1 MAREMMM
8 TKARRTVGF
17 TAFSATLTFA
27 VAGSLSAQSPA
38 PDSTPRLL
46 TPQPQRV
53 AEIDAPIHPT
63 VAPSPGGRMFAAI
76 QTRPA
81 PVLWIV
87 PADGGEPFA
96 FREMWAAYAP
106 RWSPSGDRVG
116 FIAAIGP
123 PRIWTVE
130 LDSSTARPIDPPRLL
145 IRTSANAFAFSPDG
159 ARIALV
165 ASRST
170 AAGVSEIHIVGWES
184 RDSRVLLR
192 ESGAIYRLDWAPDA
206 RSIYYGLVPNEPSPE
221 SPHRLK
227 RVSVASGRSAT
238 LRAGGEFL
246 GLSPDGRLVLQR
258 PAPDVDGADN
268 LVDVVALEDG
278 SVTRVRLPD
287 GVRSMTWAAASDA
300 VIFVAPAGSRDVI
313 WRLSVRPD
321 AP

>member
-1 MAREMMM
+1 MAGKM
-8 TKARRTVGF
+8 TITEVRRTAIF
-17 TAFSATLTFA
+17 TACAAALTFA
-27 VAGSLSAQSPA
+27 ATTPLLAQAPPPDTTPTILS
-38 PDSTPRLL
+38 
-46 TPQPQRV
+46 PQPQRI
-53 AEIDAPIHPT
+53 AEIRAPIHPT
-63 VAPSPGGRMFAAI
+63 VAPSPDGRMFAAI

-130 LDSSTARPIDPPRLL
+130 LDSTTARPIDPPRLL

-170 AAGVSEIHIVGWES
+170 AVGASEIHIVGWES

-206 RSIYYGLVPNEPSPE
+206 RSIYYGLVPDEPSPD

-227 RVSVASGRSAT
+227 TVSVASGTSAAV
-238 LRAGGEFL
+238 RAGGEFL
-246 GLSPDGRLVLQR
+246 GLSPDGRFVLQR
-258 PAPDVDGADN
+258 PAPDVDGSDT
-268 LVDVVALEDG
+268 LVDVIELDDG

-287 GVRSMTWAAASDA
+287 GVRSMTWAAKSGAII
-300 VIFVAPAGSRDVI
+300 VVAPAGSRDVI
-313 WRLSVRPD
+313 WRLPVRPD
-321 AP
+321 TP